1 MKRAIIFILIVALIL
16 LAVPSVMFATK
27 PTDNNASA
35 QKVAWNLSGAVM
47 PVPPYGTLDIPG
59 SDVASKLIVNQP
71 NGNTVVTITGVMKGL
86 NPNTTYT
93 VYLSKG
99 YTKYTPTDVKGT
111 YKWLVLNKYLH
122 DLVITTQNPD
132 GTFSGTGGYPSGN
145 SPYTGPGQ
153 TSEIITGHFT
163 GNQITFT
170 TTYSG
175 PYNPGYS
182 ATVSGTIAADG
193 TMSGNSPWE
202 WHTTSGNAT
211 LASGSKGFPG
221 LFTST
226 IQPFTFTT
234 DEFGAGNW
242 HINLKDADFSS
253 AGNFDLSVWINV
265 AGRTILISDVFT
277 VVDE

>member
-1 MKRAIIFILIVALIL
+1 MKKAIIFILIVALIL
-16 LAVPSVMFATK
+16 LAVPSVMFAAK

-47 PVPPYGTLDIPG
+47 PVPPYGSLDIQG
-59 SDVASKLIVNQP
+59 SDTASKLIVNQP
-71 NGNTVVTITGVMKGL
+71 NGNTEVTITGVMNGL
-86 NPNTTYT
+86 NPNITYT
-93 VYLSKG
+93 VYLSKA

-111 YKWLVLNKYLH
+111 YTWLVKDTYSH
-122 DLVITTQNPD
+122 DLVIDTQNPD
-132 GTFSGTGGYPSGN
+132 GTFLGTGGYPSGH
-145 SPYTGPGQ
+145 SPYTESGE

-170 TTYSG
+170 TKYSG
-175 PYNPGYS
+175 PYNPNYS

-193 TMSGNSPWE
+193 TMSGNLPWE

-211 LASGSKGFPG
+211 VASGSKGWPG

-234 DEFGAGNW
+234 DEFGAGSW
-242 HINLKDADFSS
+242 HLNLRDE
-253 AGNFDLSVWINV
+253 NFTGPGTYNLSVWINV
-265 AGRTILISDVFT
+265 SGKTILISDVFT
-277 VVDE
+277 VVAE